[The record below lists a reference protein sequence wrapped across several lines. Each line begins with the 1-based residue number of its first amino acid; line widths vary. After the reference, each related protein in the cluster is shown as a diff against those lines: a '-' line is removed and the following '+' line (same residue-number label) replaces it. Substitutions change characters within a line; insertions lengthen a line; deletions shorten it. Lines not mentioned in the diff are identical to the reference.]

1 MSQQQ
6 AQIRCSNCG
15 QVFNAPVHTY
25 IDASQNPEAKTLLLT
40 GRLNNSPCPNCGTIN
55 LIASPLLYHD
65 PEKELLVV
73 HVPLELNLKQDEQ
86 ERIVGDL
93 LKQMPKDN
101 FKGYMFNP
109 KRALTMQGMVEQIL
123 ESDGITPEMMAE
135 QRARVDLVQ
144 RFLDTDP
151 DTLNE
156 LIAQHNDE
164 IDERFFQTMTIMAQ
178 RVMESGHTE
187 LAQQVIAVQNR
198 LVEKSTYG
206 QSIIERQE
214 TQNAIIVKVSEA
226 IEQLGENATRS
237 DFIDLALRYQD
248 DDDHLQALVALA
260 RPAFDYEF
268 FQQLSAQGD
277 SVQPLRDR
285 LVELTAAIDQQVQ
298 GEMQQAANALQHMV
312 NMDDPEPFIQANL
325 PYLGDSFMSVLGA
338 NMQEAERNNNT
349 ELLSRLRSIYNL
361 VVQGLQAHMQPELR
375 LINELL
381 AAPSDDDA
389 RRLLHENIDAFDET
403 LLEVFDA
410 VEEVL
415 MDQNNRELLGRLQ
428 TMRAETATLFA

>member
-15 QVFNAPVHTY
+15 QVFDAPVHTY

-65 PEKELLVV
+65 PDKELLVV
-73 HVPLELNLKQDEQ
+73 HVPMELNLKQDEQ

-93 LKQMPKDN
+93 LNQMPKDN
-101 FKGYMFNP
+101 FKGYMFSP

-123 ESDGITPEMMAE
+123 EADGITPEMMAE
-135 QRARVDLVQ
+135 QRTRVDLVQ
-144 RFLDTDP
+144 EFLDADS
-151 DTLNE
+151 DTLDN
-156 LIAQHNDE
+156 LIDQHNDK

-206 QSIIERQE
+206 QSMLEHQE

-248 DDDHLQALVALA
+248 EDDHLQALVALA

-268 FQQLSAQGD
+268 FQQLSAHGD
-277 SVQPLRDR
+277 SVKQLRDR
-285 LVELTAAIDQQVQ
+285 LVELTGAIDQQVQ

-325 PYLGDSFMSVLGA
+325 SYLGDSFMSVLGT
-338 NMQEAERNNNT
+338 NLQEAERNNNT
-349 ELLSRLRSIYNL
+349 ELLSRLRNIYNL
-361 VVQGLQAHMQPELR
+361 VVQGLQAHMQPELL

-389 RRLLHENIDAFDET
+389 RRLLRERVNEFDET

-410 VEEVL
+410 VEDVL
-415 MDQNNRELLGRLQ
+415 TEQNNTDLLGRLQ
-428 TMRAETATLFA
+428 TMRAETATIFA